1 MIDYKRIVEL
11 GKMATKRPWHW
22 ATSNSHRRLSNEQQ
36 DGKVAYGTKHHRD
49 GTDDIVIS
57 ECDML
62 YSEAACNSAD
72 IMAQQLMDIGK
83 LERDFDPNLSLRDY
97 RERVLAILER
107 RKG

>member
-1 MIDYKRIVEL
+1 
-11 GKMATKRPWHW
+11 
-22 ATSNSHRRLSNEQQ
+22 
-36 DGKVAYGTKHHRD
+36 
-49 GTDDIVIS
+49 
-57 ECDML
+57 ML